1 MATLC
6 RTCRTENSE
15 TANYCNNC
23 AAPLRGP
30 EALSITRPLPA
41 GATQTYESKTW
52 DLQTGTV
59 FGGRYQIIDQ
69 LGRGGMGRVY
79 RALDVKTREE
89 VALKLIRPDIAEDKR
104 TLERFVN
111 EIKLAHKI
119 SHRNISKMYH
129 LGEDQGLHYITM
141 EYVPGED
148 LKSFIRRSRRLDV
161 ATTVAIAKQVC
172 NGLSEA
178 HDAGIVHR
186 DLKPSNIMIDKD
198 GNAKILDFGIA
209 RAAGIQGVTAE
220 GSVIGTP
227 EYMSPE
233 QVEGRDSDP
242 RSDIYAFGV
251 IMFEMVTGRLP
262 FAAETPFVVAFKQQ
276 SERPTPPEDL
286 NPQTPPQ
293 LSAIV
298 LRCLEKDPAARY
310 QTAEDLCRDLSQVE
324 ETLHATPLPSPWV
337 RPTTRKTA
345 LRAAAQRFPW
355 RKAFVPVLAFLG
367 IMAGGV
373 LVRQLLPKAK
383 GAVRTVAI
391 VGFENLTGEEAYEYL
406 QKAIPNLLITSLEQS
421 KYLEVVSWERISD
434 LAGPRDRDIATGADR
449 DFWFE
454 ACRRSGVDAIVL
466 GSFTKADNLFAT
478 DAKVYDV
485 RTKNLLKSA
494 GSRGEGVGSILRT
507 QIDELSR
514 EIARGVGLSERAAAK
529 DTKPITEVTT
539 GSLDAYKL
547 FLKGQEDFEKF
558 YFEDAR
564 ISFEKAAAMDPTFAL
579 PFYYL
584 ARVYANLADAP
595 QAAKAMDQFKKLSKV
610 SPGKGKDALYIA
622 ALSALQEKDQ
632 KGYEQNLNEIIKED
646 PQDKRAH
653 AELAWFYRSNGKYPE
668 AVAEFEK
675 SLAIDPEFGYALNL
689 LAYTYQSA
697 GETEKAIETFYR
709 YAAAHP
715 DEANPLD
722 SMGDLYFYIGEYE
735 KARAK
740 YQQALAI
747 RPDFA
752 SNWKL
757 AYLYAMD
764 GDYDA
769 ALRWIDNMI
778 TRAQTD
784 GLRAD
789 GHQWKGLY
797 FSLMGRVN
805 DAFAELGTAE
815 TLARTSGNKDL
826 ADVILRDVMWI
837 AYDWDRMDLFKTA
850 TEKRLAFLTEAGQG
864 TETLNKIYK
873 LLYGG
878 LYDVRSGNAAAA
890 RTKFEGMK
898 ALSADVGKK
907 EQKFN
912 KLASSLLEREILYA
926 AGDYDGAIK
935 AFAEAPAL
943 WIDLSSAATVQG
955 KNLPFTADFTARAML
970 KKGARAKAIKEYEKL
985 VSPEPKDRDG
995 ALIHPFSRLRL
1006 AALYE
1011 AAGELD
1017 RAVEQYKTLSVTWKQ
1032 ADPGLPEVATVRK
1045 KLAELKSR
1053 TPRPKGLRSDS
1064 FYTLPFI
1071 GGL

>member
-15 TANYCNNC
+15 TANYCHNC
-23 AAPLRGP
+23 ATPLRGP

-59 FGGRYQIIDQ
+59 FGGRYQIIEQ

-79 RALDVKTREE
+79 RALDSKTREE
-89 VALKLIRPDIAEDKR
+89 VAIKLIRPDIAEDKR

-111 EIKLAHKI
+111 EIKLVHKI

-178 HDAGIVHR
+178 HEAGIVHR

-209 RAAGIQGVTAE
+209 RAVGVQGVTAE

-233 QVEGRDSDP
+233 QVEGRDSDR

-251 IMFEMVTGRLP
+251 IMFEMITGRLP
-262 FAAETPFVVAFKQQ
+262 FAADTPFVVAFKQQ
-276 SERPTPPEDL
+276 SERPVPPEDL

-298 LRCLEKDPAARY
+298 LRCLEKNPAARY
-310 QTAEDLCRDLSQVE
+310 QTAEDVCRDLSQVE
-324 ETLHATPLPSPWV
+324 ETIHATPLPSPWV
-337 RPTTRKTA
+337 RPTTRLTA

-355 RKAFVPVLAFLG
+355 RKALVPILAFAG
-367 IMAGGV
+367 IMVGGV

-391 VGFENLTGEEAYEYL
+391 VGFENLTGEAAYEYL
-406 QKAIPNLLITSLEQS
+406 NKAIPNLLITSLEQS
-421 KYLEVVSWERISD
+421 KDLEVVSWERISD
-434 LAGPRDRDIATGADR
+434 LAGPRDKDVATAEDR

-454 ACRRSGVDAIVL
+454 ACQRSGVDAIVL

-514 EIARGVGLSERAAAK
+514 EIAKGVGLSEREAAR

-539 GSLDAYKL
+539 ESLDAYKL
-547 FLKGQEDFEKF
+547 FLKGQEDFERF
-558 YFEDAR
+558 YFSDAR
-564 ISFEKAAAMDPTFAL
+564 DSFEKATVMDPTFAL

-584 ARVYANLADAP
+584 ARVYTNLADAP

-622 ALSALQEKDQ
+622 AMSAFVEKDQ
-632 KGYEQNLNEIIKED
+632 KGYLQKLNEILKDD
-646 PQDKRAH
+646 PEDKRAH
-653 AELAWFYRSNGKYPE
+653 ADLAWFYRMDEKYSE
-668 AVAEFEK
+668 AIAEFDK
-675 SLAIDPEFGYALNL
+675 ALAIDPEFGYALNL
-689 LAYTYQSA
+689 LAYTYTA
-697 GETEKAIETFYR
+697 MGERDKAITTFNR

-715 DEANPLD
+715 GEANPLD
-722 SMGDLYFYIGEYE
+722 SMGDLYFYTGEYE

-747 RPDFA
+747 RPDFP

-769 ALRWIDNMI
+769 ALRWIDDMI
-778 TRAQTD
+778 TRAGTD

-797 FSLMGRVN
+797 FSLMGRLN
-805 DAFAELGTAE
+805 DALAELGTAE
-815 TLARTSGNKDL
+815 TLAMTSGNKAL
-826 ADVILRDVMWI
+826 ADIILRDALWI
-837 AYDWDRMDLFKTA
+837 SYDWGRLDLFKSTY
-850 TEKRLAFLTEAGQG
+850 EKRLAFRLEAGQG
-864 TETLNKIYK
+864 TETINKVYE

-878 LYDVRSGNAAAA
+878 LYDVRSGNMAAA
-890 RTKFEGMK
+890 RKKLEEMT
-898 ALSADVGKK
+898 ALSASVGEK
-907 EQKFN
+907 EQKFDQ
-912 KLASSLLEREILYA
+912 LASGHLKREILYA

-935 AFAEAPAL
+935 AFLETPPVK
-943 WIDLSSAATVQG
+943 IDLSQATTVQG
-955 KNLPFTADFTARAML
+955 KNLPFMADFLAQALL

-985 VSPEPKDRDG
+985 VSPEARAREG

-1032 ADPGLPEVATVRK
+1032 ADPGLPEVVTVHK

-1053 TPRPKGLRSDS
+1053 TPQPKGPGHES

-1071 GGL
+1071 GGF